1 MAVSF
6 SAEALYRWPAIAA
19 LAQLASRTFETIVL
33 SQSLFEKFMKYLL
46 LLFVCIHYSVVVIN

>member
-1 MAVSF
+1 MAMAVSF

-33 SQSLFEKFMKYLL
+33 SQSLFEKFMIYMISYYLPVYTTL
-46 LLFVCIHYSVVVIN
+46 